1 VSLNRHQIRESAFK
15 IIFAKSA
22 NPDADLAELQNQVL
36 EDFNET
42 TEPDQFLKDLVIG
55 VQMNLEAINELIGGE
70 LKKGWT
76 VKRLESPDRVILELG
91 TYEIKYTDTP
101 DKVAINEA
109 LELAKKYTDE
119 DARKFINGV
128 LSKIADNQ
136 A

>member
-1 VSLNRHQIRESAFK
+1 MSLNRHQIRESAFK

-22 NPDADLAELQNQVL
+22 NPDADLSELQDQVL
-36 EDFNET
+36 EEFHET
-42 TEPDQFLKDLVIG
+42 EAPDQFLKDLVMG
-55 VQMNLEAINELIGGE
+55 VSLKLEAINETISGE

-76 VKRLESPDRVILELG
+76 VKRLESPDRVILQMG
-91 TYEIKYTDTP
+91 TYEIKYTETP

-128 LSKIADNQ
+128 LSNIAK
-136 A
+136 